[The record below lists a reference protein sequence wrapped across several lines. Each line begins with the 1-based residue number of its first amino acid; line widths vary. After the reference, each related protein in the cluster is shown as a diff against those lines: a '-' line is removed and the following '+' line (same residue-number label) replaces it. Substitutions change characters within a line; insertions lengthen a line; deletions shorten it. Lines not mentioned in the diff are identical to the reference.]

1 MIFFCNILKKR
12 NPGFL
17 PVFTLLI
24 VGMAISFMG
33 CNSSEAI
40 PQDQEVFIKLYG
52 GNGSDEGYDI
62 LQLDDEGFILVGS
75 TTSNT
80 QGDKDVLIIRTD
92 KDGNEL
98 WKNHIGRQGND
109 IGRSVILGNNNSLYI
124 CGESVQTAL
133 PVTGFR
139 DVYVLNI
146 STDNG
151 SLLGEKVFGDSLRDE
166 FGTDIINSVNNG
178 FLITSTRVY
187 PDSTVFY
194 MIETDQALNTLQER
208 IARKRGSDSFSSA
221 SAVNTSSDV
230 SLNPYY
236 CFGTVYESVVGVTK
250 FLSFKFRT
258 TGDQAIDPEV
268 YGFNTGNSYCTDVIQ
283 STDNGF
289 YLSGYYQEGSVN
301 QEMVVK
307 INDRRQE
314 IWTKT
319 YPNEYNR
326 NVGETGIYQTADGG
340 FLVTSVIQLDDPK
353 NDEISLLRLDAAGDL
368 VWRNTFGSDDNDKGA
383 GVVEMSDGG
392 FAIVGTVGFE
402 INTNSQ
408 SKMCLIKV
416 NKDGNLITSSN

>member
-1 MIFFCNILKKR
+1 
-12 NPGFL
+12 
-17 PVFTLLI
+17 
-24 VGMAISFMG
+24 
-33 CNSSEAI
+33 
-40 PQDQEVFIKLYG
+40 LYG

-80 QGDKDVLIIRTD
+80 LGDKDVLIIRTD

-98 WKNHIGRQGND
+98 WQNHLGRQGDD
-109 IGRSVILGNNNSLYI
+109 IGRSVILGNNNTLYI
-124 CGESVQTAL
+124 CGESVQSAL
-133 PVTGFR
+133 AVTEFR
-139 DVYVLNI
+139 DVYVLNVSI
-146 STDNG
+146 DNG
-151 SLLGEKVFGDSLRDE
+151 SLISEKVFGDSLRDE
-166 FGTDIINSVNNG
+166 YGTDIINSVNNG

-187 PDSTVFY
+187 TDSTVFY
-194 MIETDQALNTLQER
+194 MIETDQSLNPLQER

-221 SAVNTSSDV
+221 SAVSTSSDV

-236 CFGTVYESVVGVTK
+236 CFGTVYESAIGVRK

-283 STDNGF
+283 SVDNGF
-289 YLSGYYQEGSVN
+289 YMCGYYQEGNVN
-301 QEMVVK
+301 QEMIVK

-314 IWTKT
+314 IWKKT

-326 NVGETGIYQTADGG
+326 SVGETGIFQTADGG

-368 VWRNTFGSDDNDKGA
+368 VWRNTFGSDANDKGSR
-383 GVVEMSDGG
+383 VVEMSDGG

-408 SKMCLIKV
+408 SKLCLMKV
-416 NKDGNLITSSN
+416 NKDGNLITSTN

>member
-1 MIFFCNILKKR
+1 MIFFRNILISR
-12 NPGFL
+12 THGFL
-17 PVFTLLI
+17 SIFQMMIL
-24 VGMAISFMG
+24 GMALLFSS
-33 CNSSEAI
+33 CNTSEVI
-40 PQDQEVFIKLYG
+40 PEDQEVFIKLYG

-80 QGDKDVLIIRTD
+80 LGDKDVLVIRTD

-98 WKNHIGRQGND
+98 WKSHVGRQGND
-109 IGRSVILGNNNSLYI
+109 IGRSVILGNNGSLYI
-124 CGESVQTAL
+124 CGESVQSAL

-139 DVYVLNI
+139 DVYVLNVSTADGNLI
-146 STDNG
+146 S
-151 SLLGEKVFGDSLRDE
+151 ERVFGDSLRDE

-187 PDSTVFY
+187 TDSTVFY
-194 MIETDQALNTLQER
+194 MIETDQSLNPIQER
-208 IARKRGSDSFSSA
+208 IARKRGSDSFSST
-221 SAVNTSSDV
+221 SAVSTSSDV

-236 CFGTVYESVVGVTK
+236 CFGTVFESVLGVNK

-268 YGFNTGNSYCTDVIQ
+268 YGFNTGDSFCTDVIQ

-289 YLSGYYQEGSVN
+289 YMCGYFQEGNVSE
-301 QEMVVK
+301 EMVVK

-326 NVGETGIYQTADGG
+326 SVGDAGIFQTADGG
-340 FLVTSVIQLDDPK
+340 FVVTSVIQLDDPK
-353 NDEISLLRLDAAGDL
+353 NDEISLLRLDAAGDV
-368 VWRNTFGSDDNDKGA
+368 VWRNTFGSDEDDRGA
-383 GVVEMSDGG
+383 GVIEMNDGG

-408 SKMCLIKV
+408 SKLCLIKV
-416 NKDGNLITSSN
+416 NKDGNLITSK